1 VSPYSQTMTNFF
13 KVIAAIAPS
22 ASHSLQVAMPGL
34 MLFILFNNFFVNKA
48 TAPSFMK
55 WALYISPMAWAIEQI
70 ITGMYKDEPSLVQL
84 YGYESSD
91 RQTATALAVLISEAI
106 LFQLI
111 SLVCLRY
118 FNNISR

>member
-1 VSPYSQTMTNFF
+1 MTNFF

-48 TAPSFMK
+48 TAPFFMK
-55 WALYISPMAWAIEQI
+55 WALYISPMAWTIEQI
-70 ITGMYKDEPSLVQL
+70 ITGMYEDEPSLVQL
-84 YGYESSD
+84 YGYDSAD
-91 RQTATALAVLISEAI
+91 RQTAMALTVLISEAI

-111 SLVCLRY
+111 SLVCLRR